1 MSMIN
6 PKFYK
11 LAGWGMIVS
20 SFNFTWLFFFVV
32 AVVLYNLATTGEP
45 GIYTTFTPEDS
56 IIRWIETFYVDIP
69 IGVALIIGGRFIL
82 KQA

>member
-11 LAGWGMIVS
+11 LAGWGMIIS

-32 AVVLYNLATTGEP
+32 AVVLYNLATTLGNL
-45 GIYTTFTPEDS
+45 GSTPPS
-56 IIRWIETFYVDIP
+56 RRKT
-69 IGVALIIGGRFIL
+69 A
-82 KQA
+82 

>member
-11 LAGWGMIVS
+11 LAGWGMIIS

-32 AVVLYNLATTGEP
+32 AVVLYNLATNWGTW
-45 GIYTTFTPEDS
+45 DLH
-56 IIRWIETFYVDIP
+56 RLH
-69 IGVALIIGGRFIL
+69 AGR
-82 KQA
+82 QHNQMD